1 MIIDLL
7 FAFCLGVL
15 APCSAKALCLGIT
28 PGVVLRTEFA
38 EDQVEM
44 SLLQGMCAACC
55 IISFLLPVFI
65 F

>member
-1 MIIDLL
+1 MVVGLL

-15 APCSAKALCLGIT
+15 TPCSAKALCLGIT
-28 PGVVLRTEFA
+28 PGVVLRTGFV

-44 SLLQGMCAACC
+44 RLLQGMCAACC
-55 IISFLLPVFI
+55 TMSFLLLVFI